1 MAEEGTPIEGRHGKY
16 SDEAT
21 GFFIF
26 CFSRVIYITI
36 NTKMDWNQ
44 EDLHACVTGL
54 QPAVHSICWLQRE
67 KTMSHPRQLVK
78 SCFLGSVDLIS
89 FKVELRNG
97 FKKKKRIL
105 IFIPSQCASLLR
117 YITSITVGCV
127 IEDLL
132 SHQPFLQ

>member
-97 FKKKKRIL
+97 FKKKKE
-105 IFIPSQCASLLR
+105 F
-117 YITSITVGCV
+117 
-127 IEDLL
+127 
-132 SHQPFLQ
+132 